1 MEDFIRKN
9 YENPEEV
16 IKLFHSEHSKL
27 ERGFFK
33 KYPLAN
39 IDKFSF
45 QVDINKDGTLGS
57 SKVFFSVD
65 SISSFDV
72 ESKNFKNNPEYT
84 KYLYNGSKVEAWPK
98 VWSDGGSKPEFTR
111 LRYPKDPL
119 TKCDAHRCGIV
130 SDLKYQEP
138 ADLKQSLHN
147 FRVYVNS
154 RDYFM
159 SNFPHVWAKWSSG
172 KIFNEK
178 GITDIRDQGFDYKKE
193 PYFAMIC
200 GAYIASYLS
209 GISLLNL
216 HDDHPLISTFVR
228 YHFYYQIKKFMQNP
242 ELIDQYEIG
251 EVRKHIPIVYRN
263 RDSVG
268 TDDDGNR
275 YVYRV
280 GVERTGTD
288 YRSFIAYESAGVTEI
303 GQKLF
308 QESLQSF
315 GYSVL
320 GAEARTRWSIVGKG
334 AKSSQTQDVFRKI
347 VKDTIVQNDTTVL
360 IGNMRASI
368 QATNVVLNLAIIP
381 NVILMPSNFVIL
393 DKKIEGYNNI
403 LTTATEEMSFGINKN
418 VNYTKPEPKPKSKPD
433 GLLDNYFHNDA
444 NDGRGNSSSGADA
457 SDGNDYVLFRKGK
470 TSAAERTLYPTARGL
485 GFPIG
490 LPIVFFLSTAV
501 GIFTS
506 KKIFS

>member
-1 MEDFIRKN
+1 MEDFIKKN
-9 YENPEEV
+9 YKDPERV
-16 IKLFHSEHSKL
+16 IELYHSEHSKL
-27 ERGFFK
+27 EGNFLK
-33 KYPLAN
+33 KYPLAD

-45 QVDINKDGTLGS
+45 QVDINKDGTLES
-57 SKVFFSVD
+57 SRVFFSVD

-72 ESKNFKNNPEYT
+72 ESKNFKSNPGYT
-84 KYLYNGSKVEAWPK
+84 KYLYSGSKVEAWPK
-98 VWSDGGSKPEFTR
+98 VWSAGGSKPKFTR

-130 SDLKYQEP
+130 SDLEYQEP

-147 FRVYVNS
+147 FRVYVNG

-159 SNFPHVWAKWSSG
+159 SNFPHVWAKWSAG
-172 KIFNEK
+172 RTFNEN

-251 EVRKHIPIVYRN
+251 EVRKHIPIVYKN
-263 RDSVG
+263 KDSVG
-268 TDDDGNR
+268 TDGDGNR

-280 GVERTGTD
+280 AVERTGTD

-360 IGNMRASI
+360 ISNMRASI
-368 QATNVVLNLAIIP
+368 QATNVVLNLAIVP

-393 DKKIEGYNNI
+393 DKKLEGYDNI
-403 LTTATEEMSFGINKN
+403 LTTATEGMSFGINKN
-418 VNYTKPEPKPKSKPD
+418 VNYSKPKPNSKSKPN

-444 NDGRGNSSSGADA
+444 NDGRGNSSDDDND
-457 SDGNDYVLFRKGK
+457 SDGDDGILFRKGK
-470 TSAAERTLYPTARGL
+470 TNKYSAANLREAGGSGL
-485 GFPIG
+485 G
-490 LPIVFFLSTAV
+490 LSIVFFLSTAV
-501 GIFTS
+501 GVFAS

>member
-1 MEDFIRKN
+1 M
-9 YENPEEV
+9 
-16 IKLFHSEHSKL
+16 
-27 ERGFFK
+27 
-33 KYPLAN
+33 
-39 IDKFSF
+39 
-45 QVDINKDGTLGS
+45 
-57 SKVFFSVD
+57 
-65 SISSFDV
+65 
-72 ESKNFKNNPEYT
+72 
-84 KYLYNGSKVEAWPK
+84 
-98 VWSDGGSKPEFTR
+98 
-111 LRYPKDPL
+111 
-119 TKCDAHRCGIV
+119 
-130 SDLKYQEP
+130 SDLEYQEP

-147 FRVYVNS
+147 FRVYVNN

-159 SNFPHVWAKWSSG
+159 SNLPHVYERWSVG
-172 KIFNEK
+172 KIFNEN
-178 GITDIRDQGFDYKKE
+178 GITDIRDQSFDYKKE

-251 EVRKHIPIVYRN
+251 EVRKHIPIVYKEKE
-263 RDSVG
+263 SVG

-275 YVYRV
+275 YIYRV
-280 GVERTGTD
+280 AVERTGTD
-288 YRSFIAYESAGVTEI
+288 YRSFIAYESAGLTKI

-308 QESLQSF
+308 QESLESF
-315 GYSVL
+315 NYSVL

-360 IGNMRASI
+360 ISNMRTSI
-368 QATNVVLNLAIIP
+368 QATNVVLNLAIVP

-433 GLLDNYFHNDA
+433 SLLDDRIDNNA
-444 NDGRGNSSSGADA
+444 NNERGNSSDADID
-457 SDGNDYVLFRKGK
+457 SDGNHGVLFRKGK
-470 TSAAERTLYPTARGL
+470 TNTNKYSTAIAGGGL
-485 GFPIG
+485 G
-490 LPIVFFLSTAV
+490 LPIAFFLSTVV
-501 GIFTS
+501 GVFAS

>member
-9 YENPEEV
+9 YRNPEKV
-16 IKLFHSEHSKL
+16 IKLYHSEHSKL
-27 ERGFFK
+27 EGNFFK
-33 KYPLAN
+33 KYPQA
-39 IDKFSF
+39 DRYKFSF
-45 QVDINKDGTLGS
+45 QVTIKKDGVLES
-57 SKVFFSVD
+57 SKVFFDVD
-65 SISSFDV
+65 LVSSFNV
-72 ESKNFKNNPEYT
+72 ESKEFKNNPEYT
-84 KYLYNGSKVEAWPK
+84 KYLYSGKKEQWPVVWSDNGSKPK
-98 VWSDGGSKPEFTR
+98 FTR
-111 LRYPKDPL
+111 LRYPKDPPF
-119 TKCDAHRCGIV
+119 KCVNHKCNVPD
-130 SDLKYQEP
+130 DTQFQEP

-147 FRVYVNS
+147 FKVYVNN

-159 SNFPHVWAKWSSG
+159 SNLPHVWAKWSPG
-172 KIFNEK
+172 KIFNENGLK
-178 GITDIRDQGFDYKKE
+178 DIRDQNFDYRKE

-251 EVRKHIPIVYRN
+251 EVRKHIPIVYKEKE
-263 RDSVG
+263 SVG

-280 GVERTGTD
+280 AVERTGTD
-288 YRSFIAYESAGVTEI
+288 YRSFIAYESAGLTKI

-308 QESLQSF
+308 QESLESF
-315 GYSVL
+315 NYSVL

-360 IGNMRASI
+360 ISNMRTSI
-368 QATNVVLNLAIIP
+368 QATNVVLNLAIVP

-433 GLLDNYFHNDA
+433 GLLDDRIDNNA
-444 NDGRGNSSSGADA
+444 NDERGNSSDA
-457 SDGNDYVLFRKGK
+457 NIDSDSDHSVLFRKGK
-470 TSAAERTLYPTARGL
+470 NKYSAVAGSGL
-485 GFPIG
+485 G
-490 LPIVFFLSTAV
+490 LPIAFFLSTVV
-501 GIFTS
+501 GILAS

>member
-1 MEDFIRKN
+1 ME
-9 YENPEEV
+9 
-16 IKLFHSEHSKL
+16 S
-27 ERGFFK
+27 
-33 KYPLAN
+33 A
-39 IDKFSF
+39 
-45 QVDINKDGTLGS
+45 
-57 SKVFFSVD
+57 KVFFDVD

-72 ESKNFKNNPEYT
+72 ESKNFKSNPEYT
-84 KYLYNGSKVEAWPK
+84 KYLYNGKKVEAWPK
-98 VWSDGGSKPEFTR
+98 VWSDGGTKPKFTR
-111 LRYPKDPL
+111 LRYPKDPS
-119 TKCDAHRCGIV
+119 TKCDAHKCGIP
-130 SDLKYQEP
+130 DDMKYQEP

-159 SNFPHVWAKWSSG
+159 STFPHVWAKWSPG

-178 GITDIRDQGFDYKKE
+178 GLTDIRDQGFDYKKE

-209 GISLLNL
+209 GISLMNL

-251 EVRKHIPIVYRN
+251 EVRKHIPIVYKN

-360 IGNMRASI
+360 ISNMRASI
-368 QATNVVLNLAIIP
+368 QATNVVLNLAIVP

-403 LTTATEEMSFGINKN
+403 LTTATEGMSFGINKN
-418 VNYTKPEPKPKSKPD
+418 VNYSKPKPNSKSKPN

-444 NDGRGNSSSGADA
+444 NDGRGNSSDDDND
-457 SDGNDYVLFRKGK
+457 SDGDDGILFRKGK
-470 TSAAERTLYPTARGL
+470 TNKYSAANLREAGGSGL
-485 GFPIG
+485 G
-490 LPIVFFLSTAV
+490 LSIVFFLSTAV
-501 GIFTS
+501 GVFAS